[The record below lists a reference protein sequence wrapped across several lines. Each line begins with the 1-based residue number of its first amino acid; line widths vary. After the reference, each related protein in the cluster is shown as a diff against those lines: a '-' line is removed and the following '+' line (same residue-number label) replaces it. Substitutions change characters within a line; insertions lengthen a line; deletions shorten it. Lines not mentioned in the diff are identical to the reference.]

1 MQVPNANS
9 PRWWSLG
16 RGDIDAT
23 VAQVGFNL
31 AQMVIPVFLL
41 LPVGIPLEFSVARLL
56 PGYAAGFLV
65 GSLGLSFLAL
75 RLQRREG
82 RNAVT
87 AHVYG
92 NNVPAIFAYT
102 LAIVLPT
109 YLRTGDPIAAWQI
122 GAAAVIWTGLIKL
135 AAAPFAGVCRRFI
148 PLPASMTVFGA
159 AMYSYLALVLLQRI
173 FDHPLVGIVA
183 LAIVCCTVL
192 ANLPITRWRIPP
204 FLVAWLIPLVIG
216 ISVGYVHPIW
226 RGWSPGLP
234 FVASLGPLRSL
245 ILAVPYLSVIAP
257 IAIYQVLQD
266 IASVEGASA
275 AGDNYDARSIV
286 AWDAVATLICG
297 VAGSV
302 VTPVVYA
309 LHPPYKAMGAR
320 IGFALWTPII
330 FVAVVMSG
338 LTLFISQLFP
348 WPILAAMIA
357 YVSIGVGTATLR
369 RVDAR
374 YLSAVLLGLVLP
386 TGAVVSA
393 VVNSALLSV
402 KVSAALPEVQAA
414 LNRSIYWGSIQGLGS
429 GFLFLVL
436 VIAALITEMID
447 RNFSRAALW
456 CVVAAGFS
464 WFGLMHSPVFR
475 WGAQPKYAAGWLAAA
490 AIAYSARWWGGP
502 STATPGG
509 APATSVA
516 HTTQSPVSVTAK
528 QVGC

>member
-1 MQVPNANS
+1 MQMAS
-9 PRWWSLG
+9 ASSARWWALG

-41 LPVGIPLEFSVARLL
+41 VPVGISLEFSVARLL
-56 PGYAAGFLV
+56 PGYTAGFLV
-65 GSLGLSFLAL
+65 GSLGLSVLAFRL
-75 RLQRREG
+75 RKRDG
-82 RNAVT
+82 RDTVT

-92 NNVPAIFAYT
+92 NNVPAIIAYT

-109 YLRTGDPIAAWQI
+109 YLQTHDPIAAWQI

-135 AAAPFAGVCRRFI
+135 AAAPFAGACRRFI
-148 PLPASMTVFGA
+148 PLPASLTVFGA

-173 FDHPLVGIVA
+173 FDHPLVGIIA
-183 LAIVCCTVL
+183 LAIVSCTVL

-204 FLVAWLIPLVIG
+204 FLVAWLIPLLVG
-216 ISVGYVHPIW
+216 LAVGYVHPVW
-226 RGWSPGLP
+226 RGWSPELP
-234 FVASLGPLRSL
+234 FVGSLGPLRSL
-245 ILAVPYLSVIAP
+245 ALAVPYLSVIAP

-275 AGDNYDARSIV
+275 AGDDYDVRSVV
-286 AWDAVATLICG
+286 ACDALATLICG
-297 VAGSV
+297 AGGSV
-302 VTPVVYA
+302 VAPVVYA

-320 IGFALWTPII
+320 IGFALWTPVI
-330 FVAVVMSG
+330 FAAVVMSG

-348 WPILAAMIA
+348 WPVLAAMIA
-357 YVSIGVGTATLR
+357 YVSIGVGAATLR
-369 RVDAR
+369 RVDPR

-393 VVNSALLSV
+393 VVNSAMLSM
-402 KVSAALPEVQAA
+402 KVSTSMPEVEAA

-436 VIAALITEMID
+436 VVASLITEMID
-447 RNFSRAALW
+447 RNFGRAAMW
-456 CVVAAGFS
+456 CALAAGFS
-464 WFGLMHSPVFR
+464 WLGLMHSPIFR

-490 AIAYSARWWGGP
+490 AIAYSARWWGGE
-502 STATPGG
+502 SAAILGATAGTR
-509 APATSVA
+509 VA
-516 HTTQSPVSVTAK
+516 HNPQSPVSATAK
-528 QVGC
+528 